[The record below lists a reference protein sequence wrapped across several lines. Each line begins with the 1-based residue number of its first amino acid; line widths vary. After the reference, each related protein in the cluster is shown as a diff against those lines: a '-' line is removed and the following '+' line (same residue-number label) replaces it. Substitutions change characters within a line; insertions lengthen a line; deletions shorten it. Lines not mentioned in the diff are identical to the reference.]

1 MMDREPNSL
10 EELLARLPRDI
21 APPDHVWAGIARD
34 VAAGRRKL
42 WRPIAAAAALLCICV
57 GGALTWGV
65 LHEHPAAIAPA
76 ATALRAATPPAAAGT
91 RSFDEPRRPEYLA
104 ARAQL
109 ESTFRER
116 LALLQPVTRAKIE
129 ADLAVIQRA
138 HEDVRLALAAEPAN
152 PLLERFFA
160 STLHDEFDLYAQ
172 IVEATQSDS
181 AQSNSTRT

>member
-65 LHEHPAAIAPA
+65 LHEHPAATGVPGRPRAARKHIPRAPRAA
-76 ATALRAATPPAAAGT
+76 ATRH
-91 RSFDEPRRPEYLA
+91 
-104 ARAQL
+104 AR
-109 ESTFRER
+109 
-116 LALLQPVTRAKIE
+116 
-129 ADLAVIQRA
+129 
-138 HEDVRLALAAEPAN
+138 
-152 PLLERFFA
+152 
-160 STLHDEFDLYAQ
+160 
-172 IVEATQSDS
+172 
-181 AQSNSTRT
+181 